1 MITDHKPVVSLFNNA
16 QSRMHLQIGRSSS
29 RLQEFDVTISHI
41 KGAVNPANLLPRHL
55 FDIKKNY

>member
-1 MITDHKPVVSLFNNA
+1 
-16 QSRMHLQIGRSSS
+16 MHLQIGRSSS

-55 FDIKKNY
+55 FDIKKITDNIIEEYV